1 MRKSMRLIAS
11 AALFFALSAVAA
23 WPQTT
28 TVKGTVTQAGKPVP
42 GVQVDMTR
50 LDNGQKYHIRTASDG
65 TFTMVGVGIS
75 NYQIDVIGA
84 NGEKLYTE
92 KRTITPGEEGVAQ
105 FAIDLSAGGGM
116 TNEQREAIKAQN
128 AKAQNMNVLIKQA
141 QYAMNQ
147 TNWQAAEQPLQQLV
161 AADPNDYQYY
171 SALGSTEFNL
181 GKYDAALESFQKGIQ
196 AAENTKPDPKKPAT
210 DPVKVKAALA
220 GMLTQEGNTYVKL
233 NKGPEAAQA
242 FKKAAASS
250 PGGPA
255 AYNLCVVNYNSGNA
269 QEGIPA
275 CDNAITADPNNANA
289 YFLKGSLMM
298 QQSKQGKD
306 GKLEAPDGT
315 AEALNKYLEL
325 DPDGPHAND
334 AKQML
339 QFIGAKIETTYK
351 AGKKK
356 K

>member
-1 MRKSMRLIAS
+1 MRLIAS
-11 AALFFALSAVAA
+11 AALFFALSAVGWA
-23 WPQTT
+23 QTT

-50 LDNGQKYHIRTASDG
+50 LDNGQKYHIKTASDG
-65 TFTMVGVGIS
+65 SFTMVGVGIA
-75 NYQIDVIGA
+75 NDQIDVVGP
-84 NGEKLYTE
+84 NGEKVYSE
-92 KRTITPGEEGVAQ
+92 KRTVTPGAEGVAQ
-105 FAIDLSAGGGM
+105 IAIDLSAGGGM
-116 TNEQREAIKAQN
+116 TAEQRKAIEAQN

-141 QYAMNQ
+141 QEAMTQ
-147 TNWQAAEQPLQQLV
+147 KNWQGAEQPLQQLV
-161 AADPNDYQYY
+161 AADPNQYEY
-171 SALGSTEFNL
+171 YKALGDTEYNL
-181 GKYDAALESFQKGIQ
+181 QKFDAALENYQKGIQ
-196 AAENTKPDPKKPAT
+196 VAENTKPDPKKPAS
-210 DPVKVKAALA
+210 DPAKVKAAIG
-220 GMLTQEGNTYVKL
+220 GMLTQEGNTYIKL
-233 NKGPEAAQA
+233 HKNTEATEA

-269 QEGIPA
+269 QEGVPA
-275 CDNAITADPNNANA
+275 CDNAIAADPKNANA

-306 GKLEAPDGT
+306 GKLEAPEGT

-325 DPDGPHAND
+325 EPDGPHAND

-339 QFIGAKIETTYK
+339 QYIGAKIQTTYK

-356 K
+356 

>member
-1 MRKSMRLIAS
+1 MKFVVS
-11 AALFFALSAVAA
+11 AALFFALSAVVA

-50 LDNGQKYHIRTASDG
+50 LDNGQKYHIKTQSDG
-65 TFTMVGVGIS
+65 SFMMMGVGVA
-75 NYQIDVIGA
+75 NYQIDVIGP
-84 NGEKLYTE
+84 NGEKVYSE
-92 KRTITPGEEGVAQ
+92 KRTITPGEEGVALL
-105 FAIDLSAGGGM
+105 AIDLSSGTGM
-116 TNEQREAIKAQN
+116 TAEQRKAIEAQN

-141 QYAMNQ
+141 QDAMAQ
-147 TNWQAAEQPLQQLV
+147 KNWQAAEQPLQQLV
-161 AADPNDYQYY
+161 AADANQYQFYK
-171 SALGSTEFNL
+171 ALGDVEYNL
-181 GKYDAALESFQKGIQ
+181 GKFDAALESYQKGIQ
-196 AAENTKPDPKKPAT
+196 VAENTKPDSKKPAT
-210 DPVKVKAALA
+210 DPAKVKEALGA
-220 GMLTQEGNTYVKL
+220 MLTQEGNTYIKL
-233 NKGPEAAQA
+233 HKNPEASEA

-269 QEGIPA
+269 QDGIPA
-275 CDNAITADPNNANA
+275 CDHAIAADPKNANA

-306 GKLEAPDGT
+306 GKLEAPEGT

-325 DPDGPHAND
+325 EPDGPHAND

-339 QFIGAKIETTYK
+339 EYIGAKIQTTYK

-356 K
+356 

>member
-1 MRKSMRLIAS
+1 MKTQTRFVLM
-11 AALFFALSAVAA
+11 ALLFALSAVVA
-23 WPQTT
+23 WPQTA

-42 GVQVDMTR
+42 GAQIVMTR
-50 LDNGQKYHIRTASDG
+50 MDNGQKYKIKAGSDG
-65 TFTMVGVGIS
+65 TFTMVGVGIA
-75 NYQIDVIGA
+75 NYEIDVLGA
-84 NGEKLYTE
+84 NGEKIYSE
-92 KRTITPGEEGVAQ
+92 KRTVTPGDDG
-105 FAIDLSAGGGM
+105 FAHLALEISAGGGM
-116 TNEQREAIKAQN
+116 TEEQRKAIEAHN

-141 QYAMNQ
+141 QDAMNQ
-147 TNWQAAEQPLQQLV
+147 KNWQAAEQPLQQLV
-161 AADPNDYQYY
+161 AADPNDYEYY
-171 SALGSTEFNL
+171 NALGSTEFNL
-181 GKYDAALESFQKGIQ
+181 GKFDAALESFQKGIQ
-196 AAENTKPDPKKPAT
+196 AAENTKPDPQKPAT
-210 DPVKVKAALA
+210 DPVKVKAALTS
-220 GMLTQEGNTYVKL
+220 MLTQEGNSYVKL
-233 NKGPEAAQA
+233 NKSAEAAQA
-242 FKKAAASS
+242 FKKAAAAS

-275 CDNAITADPNNANA
+275 CDQAITADPNNANA

-325 DPDGPHAND
+325 EPDGPHAND

-339 QFIGAKIETTYK
+339 QYIGAKIETTYK
-351 AGKKK
+351 SGKKK

>member
-1 MRKSMRLIAS
+1 MKTSMRLVVS
-11 AALFFALSAVAA
+11 AALFFALSAVGA
-23 WPQTT
+23 WAQTT

-42 GVQVDMTR
+42 GVQIDMTR
-50 LDNGQKYHIRTASDG
+50 LDNGQKYHIKTGNDG
-65 TFTMVGVGIS
+65 SFTMIGVGIA

-84 NGEKLYTE
+84 NGEKLYSE
-92 KRTITPGEEGVAQ
+92 KRTVTPGQEGVAQ
-105 FAIDLSAGGGM
+105 IAIDLSSGTGM

-128 AKAQNMNVLIKQA
+128 AKAQSMNVLIKQA
-141 QYAMNQ
+141 QEAMNQ
-147 TNWQAAEQPLQQLV
+147 KNWQAAEQPLQQLV
-161 AADPNDYQYY
+161 AQDPNNYEFY

-181 GKYDAALESFQKGIQ
+181 GKYDAAVDTFQKGIQ

-210 DPVKVKAALA
+210 DPAKVKAAIG
-220 GMLTQEGNTYVKL
+220 GMLTQEGNSYIKL
-233 NKGPEAAQA
+233 NKSAEASQA

-275 CDNAITADPNNANA
+275 CDNAIAADPNNANA

-306 GKLEAPDGT
+306 GKLEAPEGT

-325 DPDGPHAND
+325 QPDGPHAND

-339 QFIGAKIETTYK
+339 QFIGAKIQTTYK

-356 K
+356 